1 MLDLEEIRDRGADF
15 LWERNIVSACQI
27 PATMIAGNAR
37 GWIANAL
44 RVADYVRGEA
54 MMTVSRSACDRENN
68 PGTSFGWARIQWL

>member
-1 MLDLEEIRDRGADF
+1 MLDLEQIRDRGADF
-15 LWERNIVSACQI
+15 LWRRNIVSGCQI
-27 PATMIAGNAR
+27 PTPMIAGNAR

-54 MMTVSRSACDRENN
+54 MMTDSRIACDRENN